1 MSELSRVHPAVKL
14 LFFLLLLG
22 IVMFA
27 DNMILRGFSLF
38 AALLT
43 LILYGK
49 SFREM
54 TKYFALAA
62 AASLFAAVIN
72 CIVSHNG
79 KTVLFRIGRLPYT
92 YEAII
97 CGISLG
103 MMISATALWC
113 VVLSDELPPGDIV
126 YLFGRVLPKVA
137 VLIMITLRYIP
148 EIIRK
153 YNEIF
158 EAQRMLGIFD
168 GNKLRRRVAVVSSV
182 FMATAERSLEDAL
195 DASIAMKGKGF
206 GLVGRKYAFRK
217 KFKLFDAAVLALTL
231 VLAGFAVYGIACG
244 DVGFQYYPVIKMT
257 WMYEY
262 SIVAYTVCGLI
273 LLMPAAVNIYGR
285 SRWKR
290 CVSKI

>member
-22 IVMFA
+22 VVMFA
-27 DNMILRGFSLF
+27 DNMILRGFSLVT
-38 AALLT
+38 ALFT
-43 LILYGK
+43 LSLYGRG
-49 SFREM
+49 FRDVM
-54 TKYFALAA
+54 KYSAMAV

-79 KTVLFRIGRLPYT
+79 KTVLFKIGRLPYT
-92 YEAII
+92 MEAVI
-97 CGISLG
+97 CGLSLG

-113 VVLSDELPPGDIV
+113 LILSEELQSGDIV

-158 EAQRMLGIFD
+158 ESQRMMGLFD
-168 GNKLRRRVAVVSSV
+168 KNKLRKKIAVVSAV
-182 FMATAERSLEDAL
+182 FMSTTERSLEDAL
-195 DASIAMKGKGF
+195 DASLAMKGKGF
-206 GLVGRKYAFRK
+206 GLPGRKYAFRRG
-217 KFKLFDAAVLALTL
+217 FKLVDITVLLITL
-231 VLAGFAVYGIACG
+231 VLAGFAIYGIAYG
-244 DVGFQYYPVIKMT
+244 DVGFQYYPTIKMT

-262 SIVAYTVCGLI
+262 SIVAYTVCGMI
-273 LLMPAAVNIYGR
+273 LLLPAAVNVYGR
-285 SRWKR
+285 LRWKHYT
-290 CVSKI
+290 SKI